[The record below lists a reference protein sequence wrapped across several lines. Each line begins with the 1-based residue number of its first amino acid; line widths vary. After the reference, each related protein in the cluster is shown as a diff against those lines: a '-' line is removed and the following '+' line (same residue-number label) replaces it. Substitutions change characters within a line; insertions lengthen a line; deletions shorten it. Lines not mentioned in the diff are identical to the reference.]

1 MRHKSSTSS
10 GGSLP
15 LYNGINA
22 KRDSNGMTNGK
33 KPKAIAFC
41 EPEIINAD
49 REYLHTQSIVTTHRH
64 FPISESLLPTQQTEL
79 TSDSLPGDL
88 ENVPF
93 IDEEGD
99 ISAKQGGR

>member
-15 LYNGINA
+15 LYNGSNA
-22 KRDSNGMTNGK
+22 KRDLNGIAIGK

-41 EPEIINAD
+41 EPERIHAES
-49 REYLHTQSIVTTHRH
+49 EYQYTQSIVIRHQH
-64 FPISESLLPTQQTEL
+64 FPFSESALPTQQTEL
-79 TSDSLPGDL
+79 TSDFLPEDL
-88 ENVPF
+88 KNVPF

-99 ISAKQGGR
+99 KSTKQGGR